1 MFVLGCVCA
10 VFLSELVLILLLSV
24 CFSLFC
30 PFYYLFP
37 LFLPLPLSCLP
48 IPLAS
53 ISPLGTSAR
62 FSLST
67 TVSLL
72 PNVEFELPSLMY
84 QMCLVSIK
92 DAEVP
97 EPSLLYFALFCLFVW
112 IAAAAVYSLLLLL
125 FGGISFVS
133 ISNNIAEL
141 CVGKRT
147 VNTDWKRIEQDW
159 MSLH

>member
-1 MFVLGCVCA
+1 
-10 VFLSELVLILLLSV
+10 
-24 CFSLFC
+24 
-30 PFYYLFP
+30 
-37 LFLPLPLSCLP
+37 
-48 IPLAS
+48 
-53 ISPLGTSAR
+53 
-62 FSLST
+62 
-67 TVSLL
+67 
-72 PNVEFELPSLMY
+72 MY

-112 IAAAAVYSLLLLL
+112 ISVYSLLL

-147 VNTDWKRIEQDW
+147 VKENRKLKETEWVFINLQ
-159 MSLH
+159 